1 MSDPDPA
8 KARWMAI
15 QMVRWTGLALF
26 ILGLLVYA
34 KKIDLPIEA
43 GWVLMAVGLLEPA
56 PQSLPPLHPGYYGL
70 DSVLLR
76 LALMEIGRASCRE
89 RV

>member
-43 GWVLMAVGLLEPA
+43 GWVLMAVGLLDALFMP
-56 PQSLPPLHPGYYGL
+56 SLLARRWKTPL
-70 DSVLLR
+70 
-76 LALMEIGRASCRE
+76 
-89 RV
+89 

>member
-43 GWVLMAVGLLEPA
+43 GWVLMAVGLLDALFMPSQLA
-56 PQSLPPLHPGYYGL
+56 RRWKTPL
-70 DSVLLR
+70 
-76 LALMEIGRASCRE
+76 
-89 RV
+89 

>member
-34 KKIDLPIEA
+34 KMIDLPIEA
-43 GWVLMAVGLLEPA
+43 GWVLMAVGLLDALFMP
-56 PQSLPPLHPGYYGL
+56 SLLARRWKTPL
-70 DSVLLR
+70 
-76 LALMEIGRASCRE
+76 
-89 RV
+89 